1 MLHDHLHMS
10 SVSAPGSVE
19 RSEQTQLTFEILDKT
34 LMSTARQANTHPFIQ
49 TLIMTLYWEC
59 QQAVH

>member
-1 MLHDHLHMS
+1 MLQDNLYMS

-19 RSEQTQLTFEILDKT
+19 RGEQTQLTFEILDKT
-34 LMSTARQANTHPFIQ
+34 LMSIARQANTYPFIQ

-59 QQAVH
+59 Q

>member
-1 MLHDHLHMS
+1 MLHDNLYMS

-19 RSEQTQLTFEILDKT
+19 RGEQTQLTFEILDKT
-34 LMSTARQANTHPFIQ
+34 LMSTARQANTYPFIQ

-59 QQAVH
+59 Q

>member
-1 MLHDHLHMS
+1 MS

-19 RSEQTQLTFEILDKT
+19 RGEQTQLTFEILDKT
-34 LMSTARQANTHPFIQ
+34 LMSIARQANTYPFIQ

-59 QQAVH
+59 Q

>member
-34 LMSTARQANTHPFIQ
+34 LMSTARQANTYPFIQ
-49 TLIMTLYWEC
+49 TLIMTLY
-59 QQAVH
+59 